1 MILIKLIQL
10 NILLSYIEKISPL
23 RYNYKLVTSVNSLSM
38 SLTKFYIPNKQMV
51 ELAYS
56 AIQYSY
62 DRLTLN

>member
-1 MILIKLIQL
+1 M
-10 NILLSYIEKISPL
+10 SYIEKISPL